1 VIQLSA
7 SLDRQLRRAYGRR
20 GFTQYQF
27 VIPFENG
34 LAVMRK
40 ILTAILS
47 SGELPFLNVLKR
59 LGKESGGVLSFPRE
73 GYTFAILRFRVR
85 RCGTHVR
92 DCSTA
97 MALSNYID
105 ANYFSRRRDEMR
117 VTNEERNHS
126 DLEST
131 IALLGSITVTVLTLP
146 LQIRILPPILSRTVI
161 TRQFR
166 TCSALATDDEGL
178 SVILAVP
185 DSL

>member
-1 VIQLSA
+1 
-7 SLDRQLRRAYGRR
+7 
-20 GFTQYQF
+20 
-27 VIPFENG
+27 
-34 LAVMRK
+34 
-40 ILTAILS
+40 
-47 SGELPFLNVLKR
+47 
-59 LGKESGGVLSFPRE
+59 
-73 GYTFAILRFRVR
+73 
-85 RCGTHVR
+85 
-92 DCSTA
+92 

-131 IALLGSITVTVLTLP
+131 IALLGSITVTALTLVP